1 MKDVMREK
9 TERGIHDVYIVTVV
23 GKGIVALLEVILG
36 IMFLFTN
43 SITQLI
49 IDLINNEIIE
59 DPSDFFA
66 GHLQSL
72 LHPTPQAQVFAGF
85 YLLSHGVVKVF
96 LVAALLRKKV
106 WAYPA
111 SIAVF
116 SLFIMYQLFRY
127 FFKTHSGW
135 LLVIT
140 VLDIV
145 AIWLIYHE
153 YKSTLRRATINTNGS
168 SSGQA

>member
-1 MKDVMREK
+1 
-9 TERGIHDVYIVTVV
+9 
-23 GKGIVALLEVILG
+23 
-36 IMFLFTN
+36 
-43 SITQLI
+43 
-49 IDLINNEIIE
+49 
-59 DPSDFFA
+59 
-66 GHLQSL
+66 
-72 LHPTPQAQVFAGF
+72 
-85 YLLSHGVVKVF
+85 
-96 LVAALLRKKV
+96 
-106 WAYPA
+106 
-111 SIAVF
+111 
-116 SLFIMYQLFRY
+116 MYQLFRY